1 MITTTKH
8 KPMNQNQQL
17 RTPKSYLDQLREQV
31 RLKDVS
37 EKQRNSQSPHG
48 LPQLL
53 DHINTEH
60 RENVE

>member
-1 MITTTKH
+1 MH
-8 KPMNQNQQL
+8 KPMNENQQL
-17 RTPKSYLDQLREQV
+17 RTPQNYLDQLREQV

-37 EKQRNSQSPHG
+37 EKHWNSQSPHG

-60 RENVE
+60 QENVE

>member
-1 MITTTKH
+1 
-8 KPMNQNQQL
+8 MNQNQQL
-17 RTPKSYLDQLREQV
+17 RTPQNYLDQLREQV

-37 EKQRNSQSPHG
+37 EKQRNSQSPAG

-60 RENVE
+60 QENVE

>member
-1 MITTTKH
+1 
-8 KPMNQNQQL
+8 MNQNQQL
-17 RTPKSYLDQLREQV
+17 RTPQNYLDQLREQV

-37 EKQRNSQSPHG
+37 EKNWNSQSPHG

-60 RENVE
+60 QENVE

>member
-1 MITTTKH
+1 MI
-8 KPMNQNQQL
+8 KPMNENQRL
-17 RTPKSYLDQLREQV
+17 RTPRNYLDQLREQF

-53 DHINTEH
+53 DHINIENQ
-60 RENVE
+60 ENVK

>member
-1 MITTTKH
+1 MH
-8 KPMNQNQQL
+8 KPMNKNQQVC
-17 RTPKSYLDQLREQV
+17 TTQNYLDQLREQV

-60 RENVE
+60 QENIE